1 VVRTPSPPPR
11 PDPVENIA
19 IENFTIESLHKMYNQ
34 FKLVAP
40 EGLVAVK
47 TFVDVF
53 NDIILLNYSNEI
65 LPEQWSNLNQNQVNF
80 NIMIVLKFNL

>member
-1 VVRTPSPPPR
+1 MIRTPSPPPR

-19 IENFTIESLHKMYNQ
+19 VEHFTIDSLHKMFYQ

-47 TFVDVF
+47 TFIDVF
-53 NDIILLNYSNEI
+53 NDIMLLNYSNEI
-65 LPEQWSNLNQNQVNF
+65 LPEQWSSLNLTQVYLSTKKNS
-80 NIMIVLKFNL
+80 LSK